1 MCDGGGG
8 YGGDSDGGYGGDV
21 MVMMVVMVVIV
32 GIVVMVVMVMGYY
45 KVLADCANG
54 TFFQTVPLFFSDRP
68 TGRV

>member
-32 GIVVMVVMVMGYY
+32 VIVVMVVMVMGYY
-45 KVLADCANG
+45 KVLADCA
-54 TFFQTVPLFFSDRP
+54 TSFCRPSRFFQT
-68 TGRV
+68 